1 MSSPTR
7 DLSEAQPL
15 EASVSS
21 LIKGITVPPIPNVGK
36 HCNLLPKGRLPSLS
50 VRAAEQA
57 WWSAQQEA
65 PDPGLT
71 DCSLTFVLSLRNSPV
86 TGLMCVHHTKWV
98 VCRSRG
104 TLGKSVHFI
113 CEGGEGEKS
122 LYGDGGVPLLW
133 PRNKVSS

>member
-1 MSSPTR
+1 MLSPTR

-21 LIKGITVPPIPNVGK
+21 LTKGITVPPAPDVGK
-36 HCNLLPKGRLPSLS
+36 HRKLFPKGRLPSLS

-71 DCSLTFVLSLRNSPV
+71 DCSLTFVLSLRNSPA
-86 TGLMCVHHTKWV
+86 TGLTCVHHTKWV
-98 VCRSRG
+98 ASRSGG
-104 TLGKSVHFI
+104 TPGESVHFI

-122 LYGDGGVPLLW
+122 LY
-133 PRNKVSS
+133 